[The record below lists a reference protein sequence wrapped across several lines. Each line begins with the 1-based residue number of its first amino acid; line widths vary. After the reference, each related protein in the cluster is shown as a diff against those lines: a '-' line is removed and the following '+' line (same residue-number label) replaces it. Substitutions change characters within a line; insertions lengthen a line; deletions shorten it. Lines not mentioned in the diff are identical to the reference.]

1 MANSYISL
9 ATFKAVAS
17 ASATLKRAKAMAKDG
32 TRGLAP
38 TWTGNKVLSEVRE
51 NLAAYKVV
59 KRSPKVIRQRAAEDI
74 SWRKKVQAGR
84 DALRHKA

>member
-1 MANSYISL
+1 MANSYMSL

-17 ASATLKRAKAMAKDG
+17 ASATLKRANKMIKDG
-32 TRGLAP
+32 KRDLTPA
-38 TWTGNKVLSEVRE
+38 WTGAKVLSEVRE
-51 NLAAYKVV
+51 NLTAYKVV
-59 KRSPKVIRQRAAEDI
+59 KASPKVIRQRAAEDI

>member
-1 MANSYISL
+1 MAKNYISL
-9 ATFKAVAS
+9 ATFKAVA
-17 ASATLKRAKAMAKDG
+17 ATSATLKRAGKMNKDG
-32 TRGLAP
+32 KRDLSP

-51 NLAAYKVV
+51 TLTTYKVV
-59 KRSPKVIRQRAAEDI
+59 KASPKVIRQRAAEDI